1 MSFRI
6 AFSTL
11 LMILTCGLMM
21 VSTAAAQGHSIRGKV
36 RTSSG
41 VNMSRVTVNL
51 ETGTGAMIN
60 QTVTNNEG
68 DFNFSGLS
76 DNSYMVT
83 VSAPDYSPATE
94 RVEFVRSVGANDP
107 GEVRTV
113 EIVLTGNANTRTAR
127 REVSFVQNIPKEAS
141 DKFALGMQSLKD
153 GRAKEAVGYL
163 EQAIGIF
170 PDYFDARFAL
180 ANQFVLE
187 GKLSAAIAHLDES
200 RRINPKDDRVYQA
213 FGIVLMRQQKY
224 AVAARIFAEA
234 SRLNPRELNYLVLQG
249 TALIDQA
256 AGIDVKK
263 SPTASDERNYAFSEA
278 EAVLNKAYNLS
289 GKKLATVHLQLA
301 RLYEKKGDPKRAASE
316 LEQYLRQ
323 SPNDQKAEQI
333 RGAITKLRGESK
345 QD

>member
-1 MSFRI
+1 MKFRI
-6 AFSTL
+6 VISTS
-11 LMILTCGLMM
+11 LMIVALCLATA
-21 VSTAAAQGHSIRGKV
+21 SSAAAQGHTIRGKV
-36 RTSSG
+36 RNSAG
-41 VNMSRVTVNL
+41 VNLSRITVNL
-51 ETGTGAMIN
+51 ESSAGAMIN

-68 DFNFSGLS
+68 DFTFTGLT
-76 DNSYMVT
+76 DNGYSVT
-83 VSAPDYSPATE
+83 ASAPDFNPASE
-94 RVEFVRSVGANDP
+94 RVDFVRSIGSEDP
-107 GEVRTV
+107 GETRTV
-113 EIVLTGNANTRTAR
+113 EITLVSSATVRTAR

-153 GRAKEAVGYL
+153 GRAPEAVTYL

-180 ANQFVLE
+180 ANQLMTE
-187 GKLSAAIAHLDES
+187 GKLTAAIPHLDEA
-200 RRINPKDDRVYQA
+200 RRINPKDDRIYQA
-213 FGIVLMRQQKY
+213 FGIILMRQQKF

-234 SRLNPRELNYLVLQG
+234 SRINPRDFNHLVFQG

-256 AGIDVKK
+256 AGIDPKN
-263 SPTASDERNYAFSEA
+263 SPAAADERNYAFTEA
-278 EAVLNKAYNLS
+278 ESVLNKAYELS

-301 RLYEKKGDPKRAASE
+301 RLYEKKGDPGRAASE

-333 RGAITKLRGESK
+333 RGAITKLRGASK

>member
-1 MSFRI
+1 
-6 AFSTL
+6 
-11 LMILTCGLMM
+11 MILACCLAMA
-21 VSTAAAQGHSIRGKV
+21 VTAAAQGHTIRGKV
-36 RTSSG
+36 RTPSG

-51 ETGTGAMIN
+51 ETGSGAMIN

-76 DNSYMVT
+76 DNSYTVT

-94 RVEFVRSVGANDP
+94 RVEFVRSVGANEP

-113 EIVLTGNANTRTAR
+113 EIVLIGNLNSRTAR
-127 REVSFVQNIPKEAS
+127 REVSFVQNIPKGAS
-141 DKFALGMQSLKD
+141 DKFVLGMQSLKD

-180 ANQFVLE
+180 ANEFILE
-187 GKLSAAIAHLDES
+187 GKLSPAIAHLDEA
-200 RRINPKDDRVYQA
+200 RRINPKDDRVFQA
-213 FGIVLMRQQKY
+213 FGIILMRQQKY
-224 AVAARIFAEA
+224 AVAARVFAEA
-234 SRLNPRELNYLVLQG
+234 ARLNPRELNYLVVQG

-256 AGIDVKK
+256 AGIDPKK
-263 SPTASDERNYAFSEA
+263 STAAAEERKYAFSEA
-278 EAVLNKAYNLS
+278 ESVLNKAYDLS

-333 RGAITKLRGESK
+333 RGAITKLRGASK

>member
-1 MSFRI
+1 M
-6 AFSTL
+6 A
-11 LMILTCGLMM
+11 
-21 VSTAAAQGHSIRGKV
+21 STAAAQGHSIRGKV
-36 RTSSG
+36 RTSAG
-41 VNMSRVTVNL
+41 VNMSRVTVSL
-51 ETGTGAMIN
+51 ETGSGAMIN

-83 VSAPDYSPATE
+83 VSAPDYSPASE
-94 RVEFVRSVGANDP
+94 RVEFVRSVSPNDP

-113 EIVLTGNANTRTAR
+113 EIVLIGRVNNRTAR
-127 REVSFVQNIPKEAS
+127 REINFVQNVPREAS
-141 DKFALGMQSLKD
+141 EKFALGMQSLKN
-153 GRAKEAVGYL
+153 GQAKEAVGYL

-180 ANQFVLE
+180 ANEFLLE
-187 GKLSAAIAHLDES
+187 GKLSAAIAHLDEA

-213 FGIVLMRQQKY
+213 FGIILMRQQKY

-234 SRLNPRELNYLVLQG
+234 ARLNPRELNYLVLQG

-256 AGIDVKK
+256 AGIDLKK
-263 SPTASDERNYAFSEA
+263 SPAAAEERNYAFSEA
-278 EAVLNKAYNLS
+278 EVVLNKAYDLS

-345 QD
+345 PD